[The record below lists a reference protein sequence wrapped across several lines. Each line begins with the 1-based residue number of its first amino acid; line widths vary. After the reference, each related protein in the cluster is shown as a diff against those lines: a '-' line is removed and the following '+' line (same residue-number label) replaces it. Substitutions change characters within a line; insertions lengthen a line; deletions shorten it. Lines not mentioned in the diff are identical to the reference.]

1 METIHF
7 TTTISKS
14 GTISI
19 PDGRTL
25 INREVEVII
34 TPKIKN
40 INTLSN
46 KAKDFINKWGGF
58 INLSE
63 KEDSR
68 YNYLMEKYQ

>member
-46 KAKDFINKWGGF
+46 KAKDFINKWVVLL
-58 INLSE
+58 ICQ
-63 KEDSR
+63 KRKIRDIII
-68 YNYLMEKYQ
+68 